1 MEFYWTSV
9 NTVRQIFN
17 GKNYIKL
24 TDNQILSHFP
34 NFYEL
39 TRKDLMAKKI
49 KKYKKYLLKDNK
61 CIEYLDFLPITYVLP
76 QDISIFIE
84 EF

>member
-1 MEFYWTSV
+1 
-9 NTVRQIFN
+9 
-17 GKNYIKL
+17 
-24 TDNQILSHFP
+24 
-34 NFYEL
+34 
-39 TRKDLMAKKI
+39 MAKNI
-49 KKYKKYLLKDNK
+49 KYLLKDNK